1 MCALVTGVH
10 TCALP
15 IYGVCCMGYL
25 ICDPWSPCQ
34 ATSPS
39 RLPGSAFGQV
49 LRRTAVPAAR
59 LDSAAAG
66 CVVDYSDWTTALA
79 SLIAASLRCGMVS
92 CRHFLFAASIELP
105 VSLSGIG
112 MVAPERSEEHTSE
125 LQSLMRISYAVFCLQ
140 KKKYPITTTT

>member
-1 MCALVTGVH
+1 MAISVGSNAVLRKVEN
-10 TCALP
+10 
-15 IYGVCCMGYL
+15 GVCCMGYL
-25 ICDPWSPCQ
+25 ICDPWSPGQ

-49 LRRTAVPAAR
+49 VRRTAVPAAR

-105 VSLSGIG
+105 VSLS
-112 MVAPERSEEHTSE
+112 RSEEHTSE
-125 LQSLMRISYAVFCLQ
+125 LQSLMRISYAVFCL
-140 KKKYPITTTT
+140 KKKNTQTIIAN